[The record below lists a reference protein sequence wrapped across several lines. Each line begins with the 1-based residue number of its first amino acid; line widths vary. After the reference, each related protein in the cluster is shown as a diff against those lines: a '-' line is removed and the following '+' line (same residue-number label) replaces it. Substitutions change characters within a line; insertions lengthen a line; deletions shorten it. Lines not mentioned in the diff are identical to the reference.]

1 MIKASNFKVVGSVEF
16 FYNLHGLKH
25 GHHIATQK
33 VISFRVKYYQNP
45 LLKPHHNHISSSALF
60 WYVTLSEFYFLIKE
74 MWRKKGRGGGR
85 TRMIEK
91 ACLKTCS
98 DISGITWLGG
108 WLLWLKQTAIKAQL
122 STMDLLYA
130 YMAPVKGYFGHFS
143 KAWCWIIPI
152 FKGHRDLRAKRRV
165 RTT

>member
-1 MIKASNFKVVGSVEF
+1 
-16 FYNLHGLKH
+16 
-25 GHHIATQK
+25 
-33 VISFRVKYYQNP
+33 
-45 LLKPHHNHISSSALF
+45 
-60 WYVTLSEFYFLIKE
+60 
-74 MWRKKGRGGGR
+74 
-85 TRMIEK
+85 MIEK

-143 KAWCWIIPI
+143 KAWC
-152 FKGHRDLRAKRRV
+152 
-165 RTT
+165 